1 MDLHHYYEKLGIDTL
16 FQPFYE
22 IIEFNDLLMMI
33 LLLLLLLILVSLVS
47 IRRRTRLLVDTN
59 RKMLY
64 ELNQLNANLP
74 RAASF
79 FDEKTDP
86 MM

>member
-1 MDLHHYYEKLGIDTL
+1 MDLALYFEKLGIETYLQQFNQL
-16 FQPFYE
+16 FDFS
-22 IIEFNDLLMMI
+22 DLMMMI
-33 LLLLLLLILVSLVS
+33 LLLMLLLIVVSLAS

-74 RAASF
+74 RAMTF